1 MPSLN
6 PDVLRWA
13 RETADLSVE
22 EAARKVGLRD
32 SGKGTAAERLQAI
45 EVGEEEPTRAVLARM
60 SRAYRRPLL
69 ALYLPEPP
77 RSVDRGGD
85 FRSLPTGYHDEEEAL
100 VDALLRDV
108 RVRQHLIRVAMEDEE
123 EADPLEWV
131 ATHGRDDGVRA
142 LVRTLERVLGMGRVD
157 FRAVAGMDAAFQLLR
172 DRVEAAGAFV
182 LLVGDLGSH
191 HTQIDVDVF
200 RGFALADPVAPFIV
214 VNDQDARSAWSFTL
228 LHEFVHLL
236 LGVTG
241 ISAGFP
247 SATLER
253 FCNDVASAFL
263 VTDEELADVVVP
275 RPLTLAEL
283 ASTLGAFSRRW
294 NVSRSMLTYRLF
306 RAGQLSQ
313 PAWAELTDQ
322 FEDEWLRLRER
333 SKAKARVSD
342 GGPNY
347 YVVRRHRLGLRLVQ
361 VTSRMLRAG
370 ALTTTRAGQ
379 VLGVSPK
386 NVGPLLAESPG
397 G

>member
-32 SGKGTAAERLQAI
+32 SGKGTASERLQAI
-45 EVGEEEPTRAVLARM
+45 EAGQEEP
-60 SRAYRRPLL
+60 SRAILRRMAHSYRRPLL

-77 RSVDRGGD
+77 RSADRGED
-85 FRSLPTGYHDEEEAL
+85 FRSLPTDYRDEEEAL
-100 VDALLRDV
+100 VDALLRDI
-108 RVRQHLIRVAMEDEE
+108 RVRQHLLRVAMEDEE
-123 EADPLEWV
+123 EAEPLSWV
-131 ATHGRDDGVRA
+131 GAHRERDGTTA
-142 LVRTLERVLGMGRVD
+142 LLEALETILGMTRAD
-157 FRAVAGMDAAFQLLR
+157 FRAATGPDEAFQLLR
-172 DRVEAAGAFV
+172 EHAEGAGAFV
-182 LLVGDLGSH
+182 LLVGDLGSY

-236 LGVTG
+236 LGITG
-241 ISAGFP
+241 ISAGVP
-247 SATLER
+247 SAAREQR
-253 FCNDVASAFL
+253 CNEVASEFL
-263 VTDEELADVVVP
+263 VRERELSYIADQLPRELPQIADALDEL
-275 RPLTLAEL
+275 
-283 ASTLGAFSRRW
+283 SRHW
-294 NVSRSMLTYRLF
+294 HVSRSMLAYRLF
-306 RAGQLSQ
+306 RARRIDRT
-313 PAWAELTDQ
+313 AWSTLTNE
-322 FEDEWLRLRER
+322 FEDAWQRARQ
-333 SKAKARVSD
+333 KQKARARATA
-342 GGPNY
+342 GGPSY
-347 YVVRRHRLGLRLVQ
+347 YVLRRHRLGPRLVT

-386 NVGPLLAESPG
+386 NVGTLLAGSPG